1 MFFKPKPREL
11 SESDELLI
19 SRFQESGD
27 LELLGSLYEKYMH
40 LVYGVCLKYLKDR
53 EASQDAT
60 MQIFE
65 KLIVELPKRDVLN
78 FKPWLHV
85 ITKNHCLMQLRSEK
99 ARSARQKKIVTEQ
112 DFFVE
117 NTHELHLNSEQ
128 VMEHDLEVLKL
139 CIERLKDEQKECVKL
154 FYLQEKCYQEISVD
168 LQIDLKKVKSYIQNG
183 KRNLKICMESHGE
196 EA

>member
-1 MFFKPKPREL
+1 MFFKPKAREL
-11 SESDELLI
+11 TESDDQLLALF
-19 SRFQESGD
+19 RETAD
-27 LELLGSLYEKYMH
+27 LEYLGELYGKYLH

-65 KLIVELPKRDVLN
+65 KLIVEIPKREIMN

-99 ARSARQKKIVTEQ
+99 SRNVRQEKIVSEQ

-117 NTHELHLNSEQ
+117 NAQELHLNNEQ
-128 VMEHDLEVLKL
+128 ALDQDLKVLRL
-139 CIERLKDEQKECVKL
+139 CIERLKDEQKECVSL
-154 FYLQEKCYQEISVD
+154 FYLQEKCYQEISDD
-168 LQIDLKKVKSYIQNG
+168 LGVDLKKVKSYIQNG
-183 KRNLKICMESHGE
+183 KRNLKICMESHGQ

>member
-1 MFFKPKPREL
+1 MFFKPKAREL
-11 SESDELLI
+11 TESDDQLLALF
-19 SRFQESGD
+19 RETAD
-27 LELLGSLYEKYMH
+27 LEYLGKLYGKYLH

-65 KLIVELPKRDVLN
+65 KLIVEIPKREILN

-99 ARSARQKKIVTEQ
+99 SRNARQEKIVSEQ

-117 NTHELHLNSEQ
+117 NAHELHLNNEQ
-128 VMEHDLEVLKL
+128 GLDQDLKVVRL
-139 CIERLKDEQKECVKL
+139 CIERLKDEQKECVSL
-154 FYLQEKCYQEISVD
+154 FYLQEKCYQEISDD
-168 LQIDLKKVKSYIQNG
+168 LGVDLKKVKSYIQNG
-183 KRNLKICMESHGE
+183 KRNLKICMESHGQ

>member
-11 SESDELLI
+11 IESDDLLI
-19 SRFQESGD
+19 SRFRENGD
-27 LELLGSLYEKYMH
+27 LEILGKLYGKYMH

-99 ARSARQKKIVTEQ
+99 ARSARQEKIVTEQ

-117 NTHELHLNSEQ
+117 NTHDLHLNSEQ

-154 FYLQEKCYQEISVD
+154 FYLQEKCYQEVSDD